1 MRLKDFYYQLP
12 GELIAQY
19 PAPQRDESRLLVL
32 HREKGEIEH
41 KRFYE
46 ILHYF
51 QEGDVLVLN
60 NTYVIPA
67 RLKGKKETTGGKAEV
82 LLLKKKEED
91 IWECLLKPAKSIRE
105 DSSIFF
111 PETELKAYILKKG
124 EGAKAVVKFTPPS
137 KLNRV
142 IAKIGQVPL
151 PPYIKREGCPSPEDR
166 ERYQTV
172 YAKEGG
178 AIAAPTA
185 GLHFT
190 PSLLQKIKDKGVKIV
205 EVTLHTGWASF
216 KRLNKEIVEE
226 NQIPEEFYKIEA
238 KAAKIIREARRV
250 VTVGTSA
257 TRALETQAKS
267 TGLIEEGEGWTKL
280 FIYPGYRF
288 KIVDS
293 LITNFHMPGTS
304 LILLVSAFVGKE
316 KLLAAYKEAIKEK
329 YRFLSFGDA
338 MLII

>member
-1 MRLKDFYYQLP
+1 MKLKDFYYQLP

-19 PAPQRDESRLLVL
+19 PAPQRDKSRLLVL
-32 HREKGEIEH
+32 HKERGEIEH

-67 RLKGKKETTGGKAEV
+67 RLKGKKEATGGKAEV

-91 IWECLLKPAKSIRE
+91 IWECLLKPAKKIRE

-111 PETELKAYILKKG
+111 PETELKAYILKKSG
-124 EGAKAVVKFTPPS
+124 GAKAVVKFTPPG
-137 KLNRV
+137 KLTGV

-151 PPYIKREGCPSPEDR
+151 PPYVKRKEGPSSRDR
-166 ERYQTV
+166 KRYQTV
-172 YAKEGG
+172 YAKEEG

-190 PSLLQKIKDKGVKIV
+190 SSLLQKIKDKGVKIA

-216 KRLNKEIVEE
+216 KPLHKETVEE

-238 KAAKIIREARRV
+238 EAAKVVREARRV
-250 VTVGTSA
+250 VVVGTSA
-257 TRALETQAKS
+257 TRALETEAKS
-267 TGLIEEGEGWTKL
+267 AGLIGEGEGWTKL

-293 LITNFHMPGTS
+293 LLTNFHMPGTS
-304 LILLVSAFVGKE
+304 LILLVSAFIGRE

>member
-1 MRLKDFYYQLP
+1 MKLKDFYYQLP

-32 HREKGEIEH
+32 HRERGEIEH

-67 RLKGKKETTGGKAEV
+67 RLKGKKEATGGKAEV

-91 IWECLLKPAKSIRE
+91 IWECLLKPARRIRE
-105 DSSIFF
+105 GSSIFF
-111 PETELKAYILKKG
+111 PETELKAYILKKSD
-124 EGAKAVVKFTPPS
+124 GAKAIVKFTPPG
-137 KLNRV
+137 KLAKL

-151 PPYIKREGCPSPEDR
+151 PPYIKRKEGPGSRDR

-172 YAKEGG
+172 YAKEEG

-190 PSLLQKIKDKGVKIV
+190 SSLLQKIKDKGVKIA

-216 KRLNKEIVEE
+216 KPLNEEIVEE

-238 KAAKIIREARRV
+238 EAAEIIRRARRV

-257 TRALETQAKS
+257 TRALETEAKS
-267 TGLIEEGEGWTKL
+267 TGLIEEGEGWTNL
-280 FIYPGYRF
+280 FIYPGYTF

-304 LILLVSAFVGKE
+304 LILLVSAFIGRE
-316 KLLAAYKEAIKEK
+316 KLLTAYKEAIKEK

>member
-12 GELIAQY
+12 RELIAQY
-19 PAPQRDESRLLVL
+19 PVLQRDGSRLLVL
-32 HREKGEIEH
+32 HRERGEIEH

-46 ILHYF
+46 ILYYF
-51 QEGDVLVLN
+51 REGDVLVLN

-67 RLKGKKETTGGKAEV
+67 RLKGKKEATGGKAEV

-105 DSSIFF
+105 ESSIFF

-124 EGAKAVVKFTPPS
+124 RGAKAIVKFIPPG
-137 KLNRV
+137 KLNRL
-142 IAKIGQVPL
+142 ITKIGQVPL
-151 PPYIKREGCPSPEDR
+151 PPYIKREGCPSSRDR
-166 ERYQTV
+166 KRYQTV
-172 YAKEGG
+172 YAKEEG

-190 PSLLQKIKDKGVKIV
+190 SSLLQKIKDKGVKIV

-216 KRLNKEIVEE
+216 KPLNEEVVEE

-238 KAAKIIREARRV
+238 EAAKIIRGAKRV

-257 TRALETQAKS
+257 ARALETQAKS
-267 TGLIEEGEGWTKL
+267 TGLIEEGEGWTNL
-280 FIYPGYRF
+280 FIYPGYTF
-288 KIVDS
+288 KIADS

-304 LILLVSAFVGKE
+304 LILLVSAFVGRE

>member
-1 MRLKDFYYQLP
+1 LRLKDFYYQLP

-19 PAPQRDESRLLVL
+19 PASQRDESRLLVL

-82 LLLKKKEED
+82 LLLK
-91 IWECLLKPAKSIRE
+91 WECLLKPAKSIRE

-124 EGAKAVVKFTPPS
+124 EGAKAVVKFTPPG

-238 KAAKIIREARRV
+238 KAAKIIRGARRV

-280 FIYPGYRF
+280 FIYPGYKF

-316 KLLAAYKEAIKEK
+316 KLLAAYKEAINSSPSEMQC
-329 YRFLSFGDA
+329 S
-338 MLII
+338 